1 MVSRREALVGI
12 GVATGLAGC
21 VEINVDD
28 PRQQEGNQESNG
40 GNEQPSEPVEPEP
53 TATEKRNQP
62 TASFTSYNR
71 DPLEGYAVTVT
82 VEVEGAKEIG
92 IIHKD
97 TVIERIS
104 QDGNQRLMP
113 LEEKNR
119 GPGEFGDRL
128 AAVAVWEDKNPTTIE
143 DTRVA

>member
-28 PRQQEGNQESNG
+28 PREQGETQPSNG
-40 GNEQPSEPVEPEP
+40 GNQQPSEPVEQEP
-53 TATEKRNQP
+53 TATERRNEP

-82 VEVEGAKEIG
+82 IEVGAAKEIG
-92 IIHKD
+92 IIHND
-97 TVIERIS
+97 TIIERLS
-104 QDGNQRLMP
+104 QDGNERLMP
-113 LEEKNR
+113 VDEKQR
-119 GPGEFGDRL
+119 GPAEFGDRL